1 MGLDI
6 EKVAMLTSMVDKL
19 IQMKRVDNALDE
31 SVVEDLIQKS
41 LFISGVPYSDDEI
54 AAVKRDVAYKYQIQ
68 AHPGES
74 ILADYEQTNWY
85 DDRKAEIQQNFWTRY
100 KNYLIDE
107 KHFSPNVVST
117 LGNDTLDQKLINIKP
132 IAFLNCIWHL
142 VQEKKKSTLKSV
154 YLTNLLDL
162 IFWN

>member
-54 AAVKRDVAYKYQIQ
+54 AAVKRDVAYKYQYR
-68 AHPGES
+68 H
-74 ILADYEQTNWY
+74 ILVKVFWQITNRPTGMTTGK
-85 DDRKAEIQQNFWTRY
+85 RKYSRTSGHGTR
-100 KNYLIDE
+100 I
-107 KHFSPNVVST
+107 
-117 LGNDTLDQKLINIKP
+117 I
-132 IAFLNCIWHL
+132 
-142 VQEKKKSTLKSV
+142 
-154 YLTNLLDL
+154 
-162 IFWN
+162 

>member
-74 ILADYEQTNWY
+74 ILADYEQS
-85 DDRKAEIQQNFWTRY
+85 Q
-100 KNYLIDE
+100 
-107 KHFSPNVVST
+107 
-117 LGNDTLDQKLINIKP
+117 
-132 IAFLNCIWHL
+132 L
-142 VQEKKKSTLKSV
+142 V
-154 YLTNLLDL
+154 
-162 IFWN
+162 